1 MKCYRIINTSC
12 DDAACVF
19 LCLLRK
25 DGISMDY
32 GWICLL
38 PPAAMLI
45 FAIKTKKSFEAL
57 VFGSLVAY
65 VIMYGY
71 KFLVPWCSLVLDEI
85 SNADNEYILLI
96 CGLFGSLI
104 FLLREARG
112 TEGFSR
118 IVLRFCKSER
128 MVMLTSAILGCIIF
142 VDDYLNIMTI
152 GTCMK
157 NVCDKRKVPRQA
169 LAYIIDSTGAPVCA
183 LLPFSTWAVFYAG
196 IFMEE
201 PAVAKLGYG
210 SGIATYLHVIPF
222 MFYPIMALVVT
233 FLFALGIM
241 PKFGPMKKAFERAR
255 KGESSTQPPVQVINE
270 MGDYTVAGMDEN
282 AETQAVKSMIEPPR
296 KVAPPGKAIDFL
308 LPIGILIGV
317 TIVTSDMLIAI
328 ISTIFA
334 CLILFVPRKLMS
346 FNRFSE
352 LFIQGFAD
360 MLPVLAILLASF
372 LVKTAC
378 GEMNLSGYVI
388 SLVQP
393 FLNAAVLP
401 AVVFLILAALTF
413 ITSSFWGIEVIALP
427 IVVPL
432 AIALNGNILLV
443 LAAVVSG
450 GVFGS
455 HACFYSDA
463 TVLSS
468 ATCEID
474 NIDHAVTQA
483 PYAILGAVLA
493 VVAYLIAG
501 IVM

>member
-1 MKCYRIINTSC
+1 
-12 DDAACVF
+12 
-19 LCLLRK
+19 
-25 DGISMDY
+25 MDY

-45 FAIKTKKSFEAL
+45 FAFKTKKSFEAL
-57 VFGSLVAY
+57 IFGSLVAY
-65 VIMYGY
+65 IIIHGVN
-71 KFLVPWCSLVLDEI
+71 FFVPWCDLVLDEI

-96 CGLFGSLI
+96 CGLFGALI

-118 IVLRFCKSER
+118 LVLKFCKSER
-128 MVMLTSAILGCIIF
+128 MTLITASIMGCIIF

-157 NVCDKRKVPRQA
+157 KVCDKRKVPREA

-183 LLPFSTWAVFYAG
+183 LLPFSTWAVFYSG

-201 PAVAKLGYG
+201 PSVEALGYG
-210 SGIATYLHVIPF
+210 SGIATYMHVVPY
-222 MFYPIMALVVT
+222 MFYPIIAILVT
-233 FLFALGIM
+233 FGFAVGIVPKLGA
-241 PKFGPMKKAFERAR
+241 MKKAYAR
-255 KGESSTQPPVQVINE
+255 VQSGDIGIKPAVEAAGEE
-270 MGDYTVAGMDEN
+270 GDITVAGMAEN
-282 AETQAVKSMIEPPR
+282 AETTAVKMMIEKPR
-296 KVAPPGKAIDFL
+296 KEVPPGNALDFVI
-308 LPIGILIGV
+308 PMAALIGV
-317 TIVTSDMLIAI
+317 TIVTGNMLTAI
-328 ISTIFA
+328 IVTLFV
-334 CLILFVPRKLMS
+334 CLILFVPRKLMT
-346 FNRFSE
+346 FDRFSV

-372 LVKTAC
+372 MVKTAC
-378 GEMNLSGYVI
+378 GEMDLSGYVI
-388 SLVQP
+388 SLVEP
-393 FLNAAVLP
+393 YMFGAVLP
-401 AVVFLILAALTF
+401 AVIFIILASLTF

-432 AIALNGNILLV
+432 TIALGGNMLLT

-474 NIDHAVTQA
+474 NMDHAVTQA
-483 PYAILGAVLA
+483 PYAVLGAVLS

-501 IVM
+501 FVLA

>member
-1 MKCYRIINTSC
+1 ME
-12 DDAACVF
+12 
-19 LCLLRK
+19 
-25 DGISMDY
+25 Y
-32 GWICLL
+32 GWLCLL
-38 PPAAMLI
+38 PPAAMLT

-57 VFGSLVAY
+57 IFGSLVAY
-65 VIMYGY
+65 ILMY
-71 KFLVPWCSLVLDEI
+71 KVHFLAPWCELVLNEI

-112 TEGFSR
+112 TEGFSKL
-118 IVLRFCKSER
+118 VLRFCKSER
-128 MVMLTSAILGCIIF
+128 MVLLTSSILGCIIF

-152 GTCMK
+152 GTCMRD
-157 NVCDKRKVPRQA
+157 VCDKRKVPREA
-169 LAYIIDSTGAPVCA
+169 LAYVIDSTGAPVCA

-201 PAVAKLGYG
+201 ASVVNLGYG
-210 SGIATYLHVIPF
+210 SGINTYIHVIPY
-222 MFYPIMALVVT
+222 MFYPI
-233 FLFALGIM
+233 FALLLTLLFSFGIV
-241 PKFGPMKKAFERAR
+241 PKLGAMKKAFERAK
-255 KGESSTQPPVQVINE
+255 KGEATTQEPVQIINQE
-270 MGDYTVAGMDEN
+270 GEYTVAGVEEN
-282 AETQAVKSMIEPPR
+282 METNVVKSMLEKPRKMEPPGR
-296 KVAPPGKAIDFL
+296 AIDFL

-317 TIVTSDMLIAI
+317 TVVTSDMLIAI
-328 ISTIFA
+328 IST
-334 CLILFVPRKLMS
+334 LFVCMFLYIPRKLMT
-346 FNRFSE
+346 FTRFSE

-393 FLNAAVLP
+393 YLNSIVLP
-401 AVVFLILAALTF
+401 AVVFVILAGLTF

-432 AIALNGNILLV
+432 AIALHGNILLV

-474 NIDHAVTQA
+474 NIDHAITQA
-483 PYAILGAVLA
+483 PYAVLGALLSVG
-493 VVAYLIAG
+493 AYLVAG
-501 IVM
+501 FIM

>member
-1 MKCYRIINTSC
+1 ME
-12 DDAACVF
+12 
-19 LCLLRK
+19 
-25 DGISMDY
+25 Y

-38 PPAAMLI
+38 PPFAMLA

-57 VFGSLVAY
+57 IFGSLIAY
-65 VIMYGY
+65 IIMYGVS
-71 KFLVPWCSLVLDEI
+71 FLPSWCELVLDEI

-96 CGLFGSLI
+96 CGLFGALI
-104 FLLREARG
+104 FILREARG

-118 IVLRFCKSER
+118 MVLRFCKSER
-128 MVMLTSAILGCIIF
+128 MVLLTSTILGCIIF

-157 NVCDKRKVPRQA
+157 DACDKRKVPREA
-169 LAYIIDSTGAPVCA
+169 LAYVIDSTGAPVCA
-183 LLPFSTWAVFYAG
+183 LLPVSTWAVFYAG

-201 PAVAKLGYG
+201 PAVADLGYA
-210 SGIATYLHVIPF
+210 SGVSTYMHVVPF
-222 MFYPIMALVVT
+222 MFYPIIALCLT
-233 FLFALGIM
+233 FLFALGVM
-241 PKFGPMKKAFERAR
+241 PKLGAMKKAYAR
-255 KGESSTQPPVQVINE
+255 VRSGQTGVKPAVQMVGE
-270 MGDYTVAGMDEN
+270 MGDYTIAGVEEN
-282 AETQAVKSMIEPPR
+282 METNAVKSMLEEKPR
-296 KVAPPGKAIDFL
+296 KEVPPGKAIDFL
-308 LPIGILIGV
+308 LPMGILIGV

-328 ISTIFA
+328 ISTLFA
-334 CLILFVPRKLMS
+334 CLFLFVPRKLMS
-346 FNRFSE
+346 FSRFSE

-378 GEMNLSGYVI
+378 GEMDLSGYVI
-388 SLVQP
+388 SLVEP
-393 FLNAAVLP
+393 FLNGAVLP

-443 LAAVVSG
+443 LSAVVSG

-474 NIDHAVTQA
+474 NLDHAITQA
-483 PYAILGAVLA
+483 PYAVTGAVLS
-493 VVAYLIAG
+493 VIAYLIAG
-501 IVM
+501 FVMM

>member
-1 MKCYRIINTSC
+1 M
-12 DDAACVF
+12 ACLF
-19 LCLLRK
+19 YDSFRE
-25 DGISMDY
+25 GITMDY
-32 GWICLL
+32 GWLCLL

-57 VFGSLVAY
+57 IFGSLMAY
-65 VIMYGY
+65 IIMYG
-71 KFLVPWCSLVLDEI
+71 FRFFSPWCSLVLDEI

-118 IVLRFCKSER
+118 MVLKFCKSER
-128 MVMLTSAILGCIIF
+128 MALVTSSILGCIIF

-157 NVCDKRKVPRQA
+157 NVCDKRKVPREA
-169 LAYIIDSTGAPVCA
+169 LAYVIDSTGAPVCA

-201 PAVAKLGYG
+201 PAVTDLGFG
-210 SGIATYLHVIPF
+210 TGIATYLHVIPF
-222 MFYPIMALVVT
+222 MFYPIIALCLT
-233 FLFALGIM
+233 FLFSFGILPKLGA
-241 PKFGPMKKAFERAR
+241 MKKAYERVK
-255 KGESSTQPPVQVINE
+255 KGESSVKPPVQMLNAA
-270 MGDYTVAGMDEN
+270 GDYTVAGMEED
-282 AETQAVKSMIEPPR
+282 AQTHAVKNMIEKPR
-296 KVAPPGKAIDFL
+296 KELPPGNVIDFL
-308 LPIGILIGV
+308 IPMGILIGV
-317 TIVTSDMLIAI
+317 TIITGDMLIAI
-328 ISTIFA
+328 IATLFA
-334 CLILFVPRKLMS
+334 CLALFVPRKLMS
-346 FNRFSE
+346 FSRFSE

-393 FLNAAVLP
+393 FLNAAILP
-401 AVVFLILAALTF
+401 AVVFLILASLTF

-474 NIDHAVTQA
+474 NMDHAVTQA
-483 PYAILGAVLA
+483 PYAVLGAVLS

-501 IVM
+501 ILV

>member
-1 MKCYRIINTSC
+1 MTY
-12 DDAACVF
+12 DW
-19 LCLLRK
+19 L
-25 DGISMDY
+25 
-32 GWICLL
+32 CLL
-38 PPAAMLI
+38 PPAAMLT

-65 VIMYGY
+65 IILYGFG
-71 KFLVPWCSLVLDEI
+71 FLQPWCELLLGEI

-112 TEGFSR
+112 TEGFSKW
-118 IVLRFCKSER
+118 ILRFCKSER
-128 MVMLTSAILGCIIF
+128 SVLVTSVILGGVIF

-157 NVCDKRKVPRQA
+157 GVCDKRKVPREA
-169 LAYIIDSTGAPVCA
+169 LAYVIDSTGAPVCA

-196 IFMEE
+196 MFMTE
-201 PAVAKLGYG
+201 PAVVALGYPT
-210 SGIATYLHVIPF
+210 GIDTYIHVIPY
-222 MFYPIMALVVT
+222 MFYPIAAVLVT
-233 FLFALGIM
+233 FLFAVGIV
-241 PKFGPMKKAFERAR
+241 PKIGPMKKAYERV
-255 KGESSTQPPVQVINE
+255 KSGNLGIQPVVQVEEI
-270 MGDYTVAGMDEN
+270 GDHTVAGMEEN
-282 AETQAVKSMIEPPR
+282 AETGAVSALLEKPR
-296 KVAPPGKAIDFL
+296 RSAPPGKAMDFL
-308 LPIGILIGV
+308 IPMGVLIGV
-317 TIVTSDMLIAI
+317 TIYTSDMLIAI
-328 ISTIFA
+328 ITTLFI
-334 CLILFVPRKLMS
+334 CLVLFVPRKLMT
-346 FNRFSE
+346 FGRFSE

-372 LVKTAC
+372 LVRTAC

-393 FLNAAVLP
+393 YLNGVVLP
-401 AVVFLILAALTF
+401 GVVFLILAALTF

-427 IVVPL
+427 IVIPL
-432 AIALNGNILLV
+432 AVALNGNILLT

-468 ATCEID
+468 ATCEI
-474 NIDHAVTQA
+474 NNLDHAVTQA
-483 PYAILGAVLA
+483 PYAVTSAVLA
-493 VVAYLIAG
+493 VAMYLIAG
-501 IVM
+501 FVI

>member
-1 MKCYRIINTSC
+1 
-12 DDAACVF
+12 
-19 LCLLRK
+19 
-25 DGISMDY
+25 MDY

-38 PPAAMLI
+38 PPIAMLA

-57 VFGSLVAY
+57 IFGSLVAY
-65 VIMYGY
+65 VIMYGIN
-71 KFLVPWCSLVLDEI
+71 FLRPWCDLLLDEI
-85 SNADNEYILLI
+85 SNADNQYILLV

-104 FLLREARG
+104 FILREARG

-118 IVLRFCKSER
+118 LVLKFCKSER
-128 MVMLTSAILGCIIF
+128 MVLITSSILGCLIF

-157 NVCDKRKVPRQA
+157 GVCDKRKVPREA
-169 LAYIIDSTGAPVCA
+169 LAYVIDSTGAPVCA
-183 LLPFSTWAVFYAG
+183 LLPFSTWSVFYAG

-201 PAVAKLGYG
+201 AAVANLRLGN
-210 SGIATYLHVIPF
+210 GIQTYLHVIPY
-222 MFYPIMALVVT
+222 MFYPIIALLLT
-233 FLFALGIM
+233 FLFSFGILPKLGA
-241 PKFGPMKKAFERAR
+241 MKKAYQRVQS
-255 KGESSTQPPVQVINE
+255 GEIGIQKPVQIDE
-270 MGDYTVAGMDEN
+270 ESGDYTVAGMEEDAQTN
-282 AETQAVKSMIEPPR
+282 AVKALIEQPR
-296 KVAPPGKAIDFL
+296 KVIPPGKAIDFI
-308 LPIGILIGV
+308 LPMAILIGV
-317 TIVTSDMLIAI
+317 TIITSDMLIAI
-328 ISTIFA
+328 VSTLA
-334 CLILFVPRKLMS
+334 VALLLFVPRKLMS
-346 FNRFSE
+346 FGRFSE

-393 FLNAAVLP
+393 YLNSVVLP
-401 AVVFLILAALTF
+401 AVVFVILASLTF

-474 NIDHAVTQA
+474 NLDHAVTQA
-483 PYAILGAVLA
+483 PYAILGAVA
-493 VVAYLIAG
+493 SVVAYLIAG
-501 IVM
+501 FVV

>member
-1 MKCYRIINTSC
+1 MEYG
-12 DDAACVF
+12 F
-19 LCLLRK
+19 WCLV
-25 DGISMDY
+25 
-32 GWICLL
+32 
-38 PPAAMLI
+38 PPIAMLV

-57 VFGSLVAY
+57 VFGSLIAY
-65 VIMYGY
+65 IIMYG
-71 KFLVPWCSLVLDEI
+71 FRFIAPWCGMLLDEM
-85 SNADNEYILLI
+85 SNADNQYILLL

-118 IVLRFCKSER
+118 MVLRFCKSER
-128 MVMLTSAILGCIIF
+128 SVLMTSSLLGCLIF

-157 NVCDKRKVPRQA
+157 DVCDKRKVPREA

-196 IFMEE
+196 IFATE
-201 PAVAKLGYG
+201 PAVVALGYATG
-210 SGIATYLHVIPF
+210 LDTYLHVIPF
-222 MFYPIMALVVT
+222 MFYPITALLIVV
-233 FLFALGIM
+233 LFSLGVI
-241 PKFGPMKKAFERAR
+241 PKLGAMKKAYKRVQSGNVGI
-255 KGESSTQPPVQVINE
+255 KPVVEVVNSE
-270 MGDYTVAGMDEN
+270 GDYTVAGVEGN
-282 AETQAVKSMIEPPR
+282 AETAAVKNMVEKPR
-296 KVAPPGKAIDFL
+296 KTQPPGNAIDFL
-308 LPIGILIGV
+308 IPIGILIGV
-317 TIVTSDMLIAI
+317 TILTGDMLIAI
-328 ISTIFA
+328 VVTLMV
-334 CLILFVPRKLMS
+334 CLALYVPRGLMS
-346 FNRFSE
+346 FSRYSE

-372 LVKTAC
+372 LVRTAC

-388 SLVQP
+388 ALVQP
-393 FLNAAVLP
+393 YLNAAVLP
-401 AVVFLILAALTF
+401 AVVFILLAVLTF
-413 ITSSFWGIEVIALP
+413 VTSSFWGIEVISLP

-432 AIALNGNILLV
+432 ATALGGNILLI

-474 NIDHAVTQA
+474 NIDHALTQA
-483 PYAILGAVLA
+483 PYAILGAVTTL
-493 VVAYLIAG
+493 VLFLVFG

>member
-1 MKCYRIINTSC
+1 ME
-12 DDAACVF
+12 
-19 LCLLRK
+19 
-25 DGISMDY
+25 Y
-32 GWICLL
+32 GWLCLL

-57 VFGSLVAY
+57 IFGSLVAY
-65 VIMYGY
+65 ILMYGVG
-71 KFLVPWCSLVLDEI
+71 FLQPWCELVLDEI

-118 IVLRFCKSER
+118 MVLRFCKSEK
-128 MVMLTSAILGCIIF
+128 MVLLTSSILGCVIF

-157 NVCDKRKVPRQA
+157 EVCDKRKVPREA
-169 LAYIIDSTGAPVCA
+169 LAYVIDSTGAPVCA
-183 LLPFSTWAVFYAG
+183 LLPFSTWSVFYAG

-201 PAVAKLGYG
+201 AAVANLGYG

-222 MFYPIMALVVT
+222 MFYPIAALLLT
-233 FLFALGIM
+233 FLFSFGLVPKLGA
-241 PKFGPMKKAFERAR
+241 MKKAYERVR
-255 KGESSTQPPVQVINE
+255 KGDVGTQPPVQIINAE
-270 MGDYTVAGMDEN
+270 GDYTVAGMEAN
-282 AETQAVKSMIEPPR
+282 AETSAVKSMLEKPR
-296 KVAPPGKAIDFL
+296 KVVPPGKAIDFL
-308 LPIGILIGV
+308 LPMGILIGV

-328 ISTIFA
+328 ITTLFV
-334 CLILFVPRKLMS
+334 CLFLFVPRKLMT

-393 FLNAAVLP
+393 YLTAAVLP
-401 AVVFLILAALTF
+401 AVVFLILACLTF

-474 NIDHAVTQA
+474 NMDHAITQA
-483 PYAILGAVLA
+483 PYAIIGAILA
-493 VVAYLIAG
+493 VAGYLIAG
-501 IVM
+501 FIM

>member
-1 MKCYRIINTSC
+1 
-12 DDAACVF
+12 
-19 LCLLRK
+19 
-25 DGISMDY
+25 MDY
-32 GWICLL
+32 GWLCLL
-38 PPAAMLI
+38 PPVAMLL

-57 VFGSLVAY
+57 IFGSLVAFI
-65 VIMYGY
+65 IMYGY
-71 KFLVPWCSLVLDEI
+71 KFLGPWCECILSEI
-85 SNADNEYILLI
+85 SNADNQYILLI

-118 IVLRFCKSER
+118 LVLRFCKSER
-128 MVMLTSAILGCIIF
+128 SILLVSTFLGFVIF

-157 NVCDKRKVPRQA
+157 DACDKRKVPRQA
-169 LAYIIDSTGAPVCA
+169 LAYVIDSTGAPVCA

-201 PAVAKLGYG
+201 SSVAELGYG
-210 SGIATYLHVIPF
+210 TGINTYLHVIPF
-222 MFYPIMALVVT
+222 MFYPIVALLITV
-233 FLFALGIM
+233 LFAMGIM
-241 PKFGPMKKAFERAR
+241 PKLGAMKKAYAKVKAGANEKEPAV
-255 KGESSTQPPVQVINE
+255 KVINE
-270 MGDYTVAGMDEN
+270 EGDYTIAGMEEN
-282 AETQAVKSMIEPPR
+282 AENNVIKSLVEKPR
-296 KVAPPGKAIDFL
+296 KATPPGRAIDFII
-308 LPIGILIGV
+308 PMGTLIGV
-317 TIVTSDMLIAI
+317 TVFTSDMLMAI
-328 ISTIFA
+328 IVT
-334 CLILFVPRKLMS
+334 LFVCMVMFIPRKLMS

-360 MLPVLAILLASF
+360 MMPVLAILAASF
-372 LVKTAC
+372 IVKTAC

-388 SLVQP
+388 SLVEP
-393 FLNAAVLP
+393 YLVGAVLP
-401 AVVFLILAALTF
+401 AIVFVILATLTF
-413 ITSSFWGIEVIALP
+413 VTSSFWGIEVIALP

-474 NIDHAVTQA
+474 NMDHTATQA
-483 PYAILGAVLA
+483 PYAIIGA
-493 VVAYLIAG
+493 VVAFVAYLVAG
-501 IVM
+501 FVL

>member
-1 MKCYRIINTSC
+1 
-12 DDAACVF
+12 
-19 LCLLRK
+19 
-25 DGISMDY
+25 MDY

-38 PPAAMLI
+38 PPVAMLV

-57 VFGSLVAY
+57 IFGSLIAY
-65 VIMYGY
+65 IIMHGVH
-71 KFLVPWCSLVLDEI
+71 FLGPWCELVLDEI

-104 FLLREARG
+104 LILREARG

-118 IVLRFCKSER
+118 LVIKICKSER
-128 MVMLTSAILGCIIF
+128 MVLVTSAILGVIIF

-157 NVCDKRKVPRQA
+157 DACDKRKIPREA
-169 LAYIIDSTGAPVCA
+169 LAYVIDSTGAPVCA
-183 LLPFSTWAVFYAG
+183 LLPFSTWAVFYSG

-201 PAVAKLGYG
+201 PAVAALGYA
-210 SGIATYLHVIPF
+210 SGISTYLHVVPY
-222 MFYPIMALVVT
+222 MFYPIAALIIT
-233 FLFALGIM
+233 FLFSLGII
-241 PKFGPMKKAFERAR
+241 PKFGAMKKAYERA
-255 KGESSTQPPVQVINE
+255 KAGESVTQEPVQIISE
-270 MGDYTVAGMDEN
+270 TGEYTVAGMEES
-282 AETQAVKSMIEPPR
+282 AETLSVKSMMEKPH
-296 KVAPPGKAIDFL
+296 KVAPPGKAIDFII
-308 LPIGILIGV
+308 PMGILIGV
-317 TIVTSDMLIAI
+317 TIVTSDMLMAI
-328 ISTIFA
+328 IATLFA
-334 CLILFVPRKLMS
+334 TLLLFVPRKLMS
-346 FNRFSE
+346 FSRFGE

-372 LVKTAC
+372 LIKTAC
-378 GEMNLSGYVI
+378 GEMDLSGYVI
-388 SLVQP
+388 SLVEP
-393 FLNAAVLP
+393 FLNGAILP
-401 AVVFLILAALTF
+401 AVVFIILAALTF

-443 LAAVVSG
+443 LSAVVSG

-474 NIDHAVTQA
+474 NMDHAVTQA
-483 PYAILGAVLA
+483 PYAVLGAILA
-493 VVAYLIAG
+493 IVAYLVAG
-501 IVM
+501 FMMM

>member
-1 MKCYRIINTSC
+1 MN
-12 DDAACVF
+12 
-19 LCLLRK
+19 LEWL
-25 DGISMDY
+25 
-32 GWICLL
+32 CLL

-57 VFGSLVAY
+57 IFGSLVAY
-65 VIMYGY
+65 ILMHGIG
-71 KFLVPWCSLVLDEI
+71 FLAPWCELVLDEI
-85 SNADNEYILLI
+85 SNPDNEYILLI

-118 IVLRFCKSER
+118 LVLRFCKSEK
-128 MVMLTSAILGCIIF
+128 MVLLTSSILGCVIF

-157 NVCDKRKVPRQA
+157 DVCDKRKVPREA
-169 LAYIIDSTGAPVCA
+169 LAYVIDSTGAPVCA
-183 LLPFSTWAVFYAG
+183 LLPFSTWSVFYAG

-201 PAVAKLGYG
+201 AAVVGLGFG
-210 SGIATYLHVIPF
+210 TGIATYLHVIPF
-222 MFYPIMALVVT
+222 MFYPI
-233 FLFALGIM
+233 FALALTVLFSIGVV
-241 PKFGPMKKAFERAR
+241 PKLGAMKKAYERVR
-255 KGESSTQPPVQVINE
+255 KGDTGIQPAVQVVSE
-270 MGDYTVAGMDEN
+270 QGAYTVAGMEEN
-282 AETQAVKSMIEPPR
+282 AETSAVKNMLDKPHKI
-296 KVAPPGKAIDFL
+296 APPGKALDFI
-308 LPIGILIGV
+308 LPMGILIGV
-317 TIVTSDMLIAI
+317 TIATSDMLIAI
-328 ISTIFA
+328 IATLFV
-334 CLILFVPRKLMS
+334 CLFLFVPRKLMS

-393 FLNAAVLP
+393 FLNATVLP

-474 NIDHAVTQA
+474 NMDHAVSQA
-483 PYAILGAVLA
+483 PYAILGAVLS
-493 VVAYLIAG
+493 VIAYLIAG
-501 IVM
+501 AIF

>member
-1 MKCYRIINTSC
+1 
-12 DDAACVF
+12 
-19 LCLLRK
+19 
-25 DGISMDY
+25 MDY
-32 GWICLL
+32 GWLCLL

-57 VFGSLVAY
+57 IFGSLVAY
-65 VIMYGY
+65 LIIY
-71 KFLVPWCSLVLDEI
+71 KQSFLWEWCNLVLDEI

-104 FLLREARG
+104 FLLREAKG
-112 TEGFSR
+112 TDGFSK
-118 IVLRFCKSER
+118 ILLRFCKSER
-128 MVMLTSAILGCIIF
+128 SVLMTSSLLGCAIF

-157 NVCDKRKVPRQA
+157 DGCDKRKVPREA
-169 LAYIIDSTGAPVCA
+169 LAYVIDSTGAPVCA

-201 PAVAKLGYG
+201 EAVISLGYPTG
-210 SGIATYLHVIPF
+210 LSTYVHTIPF
-222 MFYPIMALVVT
+222 MFYPIIALLLT
-233 FLFALGIM
+233 FLFSLGIL
-241 PKFGPMKKAFERAR
+241 PKLGAMKKAYERVR
-255 KGESSTQPPVQVINE
+255 NGEVGTHPVVQVNQE
-270 MGDYTVAGMDEN
+270 GEYTVAGMEEN
-282 AETQAVKSMIEPPR
+282 AEMNVVKSMIEGPR
-296 KVAPPGKAIDFL
+296 KPEPPGKAIDFL
-308 LPIGILIGV
+308 LPMAVLIGV
-317 TIVTSDMLIAI
+317 TVVTSDMLIAI
-328 ISTIFA
+328 ISTLFL
-334 CLILFVPRKLMS
+334 CLLLFVPRKLMT

-352 LFIQGFAD
+352 LFIQGFAE
-360 MLPVLAILLASF
+360 MIPVLAILLASF

-393 FLNAAVLP
+393 FLNASILP
-401 AVVFLILAALTF
+401 AVVFVILAALTF

-483 PYAILGAVLA
+483 PYAILGAVLSIA
-493 VVAYLIAG
+493 AYLIAG
-501 IVM
+501 MVM

>member
-1 MKCYRIINTSC
+1 
-12 DDAACVF
+12 
-19 LCLLRK
+19 
-25 DGISMDY
+25 MDY
-32 GWICLL
+32 GWLCLL

-45 FAIKTKKSFEAL
+45 FAFKTKKSFEAL
-57 VFGSLVAY
+57 IFGSLVAY
-65 VIMYGY
+65 IIMYGFG
-71 KFLVPWCSLVLDEI
+71 FLAPWCELVLDEI

-112 TEGFSR
+112 TEGFSKM
-118 IVLRFCKSER
+118 VLRFCKTER
-128 MVMLTSAILGCIIF
+128 SALITSSILGCIIF

-157 NVCDKRKVPRQA
+157 KVCDERKVPREA
-169 LAYIIDSTGAPVCA
+169 LAYVIDSTGAPVCA
-183 LLPFSTWAVFYAG
+183 LLPFSTWSVFYAG

-201 PAVAKLGYG
+201 AAVASLGFG
-210 SGIATYLHVIPF
+210 GGIETYMHVIPF
-222 MFYPIMALVVT
+222 MFYPIIALLLT
-233 FLFALGIM
+233 FLFAFGVV
-241 PKFGPMKKAFERAR
+241 PKVGAMKKAYERVR
-255 KGESSTQPPVQVINE
+255 SGEIGTISPVEVVDE
-270 MGDYTVAGMDEN
+270 TGDYTVAGMEAD
-282 AETQAVKSMIEPPR
+282 AQTHAVKSMLEKPR
-296 KVAPPGKAIDFL
+296 KVIPPGKAIDFL
-308 LPIGILIGV
+308 IPMAVLIGV
-317 TIVTSDMLIAI
+317 TIITSDMLIAI
-328 ISTIFA
+328 ISTLFV
-334 CLILFVPRKLMS
+334 CLLLFVPRKLMS
-346 FNRFSE
+346 FSRFSE
-352 LFIQGFAD
+352 LFIEGFAD

-393 FLNAAVLP
+393 YLNGAVLP
-401 AVVFLILAALTF
+401 AVVFVILAALTF
-413 ITSSFWGIEVIALP
+413 ITSSFWGIEVISLP

-432 AIALNGNILLV
+432 ALALNGNILLV

-474 NIDHAVTQA
+474 NMDHAVSQA
-483 PYAILGAVLA
+483 PYAVGGAVLSVIA
-493 VVAYLIAG
+493 FLIAG
-501 IVM
+501 FVMV

>member
-1 MKCYRIINTSC
+1 ME
-12 DDAACVF
+12 
-19 LCLLRK
+19 
-25 DGISMDY
+25 Y
-32 GWICLL
+32 GWLCLL

-57 VFGSLVAY
+57 IFGSLVAF
-65 VIMYGY
+65 VIMYGVN
-71 KFLVPWCSLVLDEI
+71 FLVPWCDLLLGEI
-85 SNADNEYILLI
+85 SNPDNEYILLI

-118 IVLRFCKSER
+118 LVLKFCKSEK
-128 MVMLTSAILGCIIF
+128 VVLLISSILGCIIF

-152 GTCMK
+152 GTCMRE
-157 NVCDKRKVPRQA
+157 VCDKRKVPREA
-169 LAYIIDSTGAPVCA
+169 LAYVIDSTGAPVCA
-183 LLPFSTWAVFYAG
+183 LLPVSTWAVFYAG

-201 PAVAKLGYG
+201 PAVAALGYE
-210 SGIATYLHVIPF
+210 SGVSTYLHVVPF
-222 MFYPIMALVVT
+222 MFYPI
-233 FLFALGIM
+233 FALALTVLFSIGVI
-241 PKFGPMKKAFERAR
+241 PKLGAMKKAYERVKNGDIGTVA
-255 KGESSTQPPVQVINE
+255 PVQTINKD
-270 MGDYTVAGMDEN
+270 GDFTVAGMEEN
-282 AETQAVKSMIEPPR
+282 AETSAVKSLVEKPR
-296 KVAPPGKAIDFL
+296 KSLPPGKLIDFL
-308 LPIGILIGV
+308 LPMGILIGV
-317 TIVTSDMLIAI
+317 TIFTSDMLIAI
-328 ISTIFA
+328 VCTLFA
-334 CLILFVPRKLMS
+334 CLFLFVPRKLMT
-346 FNRFSE
+346 FGRFSE
-352 LFIQGFAD
+352 LFIEGFAD

-372 LVKTAC
+372 LVKEAC

-393 FLNAAVLP
+393 FLNGAVLP
-401 AVVFLILAALTF
+401 GVVFVILAALTF

-468 ATCEID
+468 AVCEID
-474 NIDHAVTQA
+474 NMDHAITQA
-483 PYAILGAVLA
+483 PYAVLGAALSFA
-493 VVAYLIAG
+493 AYLIAG
-501 IVM
+501 FMMM

>member
-1 MKCYRIINTSC
+1 
-12 DDAACVF
+12 
-19 LCLLRK
+19 
-25 DGISMDY
+25 MDY
-32 GWICLL
+32 GWLCLI

-57 VFGSLVAY
+57 IFGSLVAY
-65 VIMYGY
+65 IIIY
-71 KFLVPWCSLVLDEI
+71 KASFFGPWCELLLNEI
-85 SNADNEYILLI
+85 SNPDNEYILLI

-104 FLLREARG
+104 MLLREARG

-118 IVLRFCKSER
+118 LVLKFCKSER
-128 MVMLTSAILGCIIF
+128 SVLVVSAILGCIIF

-157 NVCDKRKVPRQA
+157 DACDKRKVPRES

-183 LLPFSTWAVFYAG
+183 LLPFSTWSVFYAG
-196 IFMEE
+196 IFMTE
-201 PAVAKLGYG
+201 PAVAALGFG
-210 SGIATYLHVIPF
+210 SDISTYMHVVPF
-222 MFYPIMALVVT
+222 MFYPIIAVIIAT
-233 FLFALGIM
+233 LFALGVM
-241 PKFGPMKKAFERAR
+241 PKLGAMKKAYERVR
-255 KGESSTQPPVQVINE
+255 SGNIGTKPVLEIVSEDGE
-270 MGDYTVAGMDEN
+270 YTVAGMEEN
-282 AETQAVKSMIEPPR
+282 AETNAVKDMIAKPR
-296 KVAPPGKAIDFL
+296 KEVPPGKAIDFI
-308 LPIGILIGV
+308 LPMVILIGV
-317 TIVTSDMLIAI
+317 TIITGDMLIAI
-328 ISTIFA
+328 VATLFA
-334 CLILFVPRKLMS
+334 CLVIFVPRKLMS
-346 FNRFSE
+346 FSRFSE

-378 GEMNLSGYVI
+378 GEMDLSGYVI
-388 SLVQP
+388 SLVEP
-393 FLNAAVLP
+393 YCNSIVLP
-401 AVVFLILAALTF
+401 AIIFIILAGLTF

-432 AIALNGNILLV
+432 TLALGGNMLLT

-474 NIDHAVTQA
+474 NMDHAVTQA
-483 PYAILGAVLA
+483 PYAVIGAIGAVI
-493 VVAYLIAG
+493 AYLVAG
-501 IVM
+501 FVL

>member
-1 MKCYRIINTSC
+1 ME
-12 DDAACVF
+12 
-19 LCLLRK
+19 
-25 DGISMDY
+25 Y
-32 GWICLL
+32 GWACLL

-65 VIMYGY
+65 VIMYGFG
-71 KFLVPWCSLVLDEI
+71 FLGPWCELLLNEI
-85 SNADNEYILLI
+85 SNPDNEYILLI

-118 IVLRFCKSER
+118 LVLRFCKSER
-128 MVMLTSAILGCIIF
+128 ATLVTSAVLGCIIF

-157 NVCDKRKVPRQA
+157 QVCDKRKVPREA
-169 LAYIIDSTGAPVCA
+169 LAYVIDSTGAPVCA

-196 IFMEE
+196 VFMEE
-201 PAVAKLGYG
+201 AAVVGLGYG
-210 SGIATYLHVIPF
+210 SGLATYLHVIPF
-222 MFYPIMALVVT
+222 MFYPIFALLIT
-233 FLFALGIM
+233 FLFAFGLCPKLGA
-241 PKFGPMKKAFERAR
+241 MKKAYAR
-255 KGESSTQPPVQVINE
+255 VKAGDIGTLPVVREINE
-270 MGDYTVAGMDEN
+270 DHDYTVAGME
-282 AETQAVKSMIEPPR
+282 ETSETSMIKSFVEKPR
-296 KVAPPGKAIDFL
+296 KSVPPGNLIDFL
-308 LPIGILIGV
+308 LPMGILIAV
-317 TIVTSDMLIAI
+317 TCVTGDMLMAI
-328 ISTIFA
+328 ISTLFV
-334 CLILFVPRKLMS
+334 CLLLFVPRKLMS
-346 FNRFSE
+346 FSRFSE

-388 SLVQP
+388 SLVEP

-401 AVVFLILAALTF
+401 AIVFLILAALTF

-432 AIALNGNILLV
+432 AVALHGNILLV

-474 NIDHAVTQA
+474 NLDHAVSQA
-483 PYAILGAVLA
+483 PYAVAGAVLA
-493 VVAYLIAG
+493 TAAYLAAG
-501 IVM
+501 ALLH

>member
-1 MKCYRIINTSC
+1 
-12 DDAACVF
+12 
-19 LCLLRK
+19 
-25 DGISMDY
+25 MDY
-32 GWICLL
+32 GWLCLL

-45 FAIKTKKSFEAL
+45 FAFKTKKSFEAL
-57 VFGSLVAY
+57 VFGSLIAY
-65 VIMYGY
+65 IIMYGVN
-71 KFLVPWCSLVLDEI
+71 FIVPWCELVLGEI
-85 SNADNEYILLI
+85 SNEDNEYILLI
-96 CGLFGSLI
+96 CGLFGALI

-118 IVLRFCKSER
+118 IVLKFCKSER
-128 MVMLTSAILGCIIF
+128 MTLLTSAVMGCIIF

-157 NVCDKRKVPRQA
+157 KVYDERKVPREA

-196 IFMEE
+196 VFMEE
-201 PAVAKLGYG
+201 PSVQALGLG
-210 SGIATYLHVIPF
+210 SGITTYMSVVPY
-222 MFYPIMALVVT
+222 MFYPIIALLLT
-233 FLFALGIM
+233 FGFAFGIVPKLGA
-241 PKFGPMKKAFERAR
+241 MKKAYERVKSGDIGIKPAV
-255 KGESSTQPPVQVINE
+255 EVISE
-270 MGDYTVAGMDEN
+270 QGDIKVAGMAEN
-282 AETQAVKSMIEPPR
+282 AETTAVKTMLEKPR
-296 KVAPPGKAIDFL
+296 KELPPGNALDFII
-308 LPIGILIGV
+308 PMGVLIGV
-317 TIVTSDMLIAI
+317 TIVTDDMLTAI
-328 ISTIFA
+328 IVALFT
-334 CLILFVPRKLMS
+334 CLVLFVPRKLMS
-346 FNRFSE
+346 FDRFSV

-372 LVKTAC
+372 MIKTAC

-388 SLVQP
+388 SLVEP
-393 FLNAAVLP
+393 YLIAAVLP
-401 AVVFLILAALTF
+401 AVIFVILASLTF
-413 ITSSFWGIEVIALP
+413 ITSSFWGIEVISLP

-432 AIALNGNILLV
+432 TLALGGNMLLT

-474 NIDHAVTQA
+474 NMDHAVTQA
-483 PYAILGAVLA
+483 PYAILGAVLS

-501 IVM
+501 FVLA